1 MHLLVLL
8 CEDNPLY
15 NLLFST
21 KYWYLYG
28 QSFWKGRNEQQL
40 QQKGAYKKNEQRFHR
55 IRWMEKLLM
64 EGVDNRVRQKQ
75 ICKGTKHK
83 KGRKRRN
90 EKEVG
95 TGKGEG
101 GRKYPA
107 GD

>member
-1 MHLLVLL
+1 
-8 CEDNPLY
+8 
-15 NLLFST
+15 
-21 KYWYLYG
+21 
-28 QSFWKGRNEQQL
+28 
-40 QQKGAYKKNEQRFHR
+40 
-55 IRWMEKLLM
+55 MEKLLM